1 MTRLQKIDKT
11 LVIHTPSFNGFYSL
25 FSEAT
30 PCGEPGGDLASVL
43 EDVARWRENR
53 LRELVLG
60 ETASAGGDVGSTA
73 TSLSIGCKL
82 YGTNV
87 MPIRMQAEPA

>member
-1 MTRLQKIDKT
+1 MMVSIPQASTASIPCFPAAVRPLN
-11 LVIHTPSFNGFYSL
+11 L
-25 FSEAT
+25 EAT

-43 EDVARWRENR
+43 EDVGRWRENR

-60 ETASAGGDVGSTA
+60 ERASAGGDVGSTA
-73 TSLSIGCKL
+73 TSFSIGCKL

-87 MPIRMQAEPA
+87 ITIGMQTKPA